1 MTALAARPPI
11 ASAAA
16 AAAMTRM
23 GTKGFIVPPWLLGAR
38 WAWPSGC
45 SGVRLAAS
53 RCGHRPAQCRDEPI
67 HPVPVAAVEAVG
79 QELHDEA
86 HEDGP
91 WETVLHAG
99 AHDLRPLDEAGED
112 LAH

>member
-1 MTALAARPPI
+1 
-11 ASAAA
+11 
-16 AAAMTRM
+16 
-23 GTKGFIVPPWLLGAR
+23 TKGFIVPPWFLGTR

-67 HPVPVAAVEAVG
+67 HPVPVAAVEAVR
-79 QELHDEA
+79 QELHDET

-99 AHDLRPLDEAGED
+99 THDLRPLDEAGED
-112 LAH
+112 LAHREVAAQLVGEDRRVGPQRLLHRV